1 MYAHKCQKGFAFFVA
16 VVAATDD
23 GDGEEEGDGI

>member
-16 VVAATDD
+16 FVAAAD
-23 GDGEEEGDGI
+23 GDGDGDGDGF